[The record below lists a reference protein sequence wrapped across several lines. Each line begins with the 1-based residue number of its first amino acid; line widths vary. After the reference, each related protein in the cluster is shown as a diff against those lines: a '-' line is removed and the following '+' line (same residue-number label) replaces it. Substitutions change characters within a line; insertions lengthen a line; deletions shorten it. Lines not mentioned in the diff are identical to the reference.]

1 MRGLGAPAVPMQEI
15 PRLGFGTYENDDP
28 EQCAESVRTALE
40 AGYRH
45 VDTAQSY
52 GNESAVGDGIAAS
65 DVARE
70 DVFVATKLSTENL
83 AYDDAV
89 ETARESA
96 DRLGVDTIDLLYVH
110 WPINSYDPEGTIEAL
125 NDLYEDG
132 VIDAVGLSNFRVD
145 QLNDALDRLEPRLA
159 AHQVECHPMLP
170 QDELRAHAVDHDYA
184 LVAYCPIAR
193 NQVADVETI
202 QEIAEKHDATPAQV
216 SLAWLLAKQNV
227 AAIPKATGES
237 HIRENWEARKLDLD
251 DEDVAAIDGIDERH
265 RIVDFDAAPWNQ

>member
-1 MRGLGAPAVPMQEI
+1 MQGI

-40 AGYRH
+40 VGYRH

-65 DVARE
+65 DVDAE
-70 DVFVATKLSTENL
+70 DVFVATKLATGNL
-83 AYDDAV
+83 AYEDAV
-89 ETARESA
+89 ETAHESVE
-96 DRLGVDTIDLLYVH
+96 RLGVDSIDLLYVH

-132 VIDAVGLSNFRVD
+132 VIEAVGLSNFRID
-145 QLNDALDRLEPRLA
+145 QLDAAIERLDPPLA

-170 QDELRAHAVDHDYA
+170 QEDLRAHAVDHDYA

-193 NQVADVETI
+193 NQVAEIETI
-202 QEIAEKHDATPAQV
+202 QDIAAKHDASPAQV
-216 SLAWLLAKQNV
+216 SLAWLLEKENLV
-227 AAIPKATGES
+227 AIPKATSEA
-237 HIRENWEARKLDLD
+237 HIRDNWGAQELELDE
-251 DEDVAAIDGIDERH
+251 EDVAAIDGIDERR

>member
-1 MRGLGAPAVPMQEI
+1 MQEI
-15 PRLGFGTYENDDP
+15 PRLGFGTYQNDDP
-28 EQCAESVRTALE
+28 EQCAESVRTALD

-52 GNESAVGDGIAAS
+52 GNESAVGDGIEAS
-65 DVARE
+65 DVPRE

-89 ETARESA
+89 ETARESVE
-96 DRLGVDTIDLLYVH
+96 RLGVDTIDLLYVH

-132 VIDAVGLSNFRVD
+132 VIDRVGLSNFRID
-145 QLNDALDRLEPRLA
+145 QLNDALDRLDPRLA

-170 QDELRAHAVDHDYA
+170 QAELRSHAIDHDYE

-193 NQVADVETI
+193 NQVTEVDTVV
-202 QEIAEKHDATPAQV
+202 EIAESHDASPAQV
-216 SLAWLLAKQNV
+216 SLAWLLAKENLV
-227 AAIPKATGES
+227 AIPKATSEA
-237 HIRENWEARKLDLD
+237 HIRDNWAARELELT
-251 DEDVAAIDGIDERH
+251 DEEIAAIDDLDEHR